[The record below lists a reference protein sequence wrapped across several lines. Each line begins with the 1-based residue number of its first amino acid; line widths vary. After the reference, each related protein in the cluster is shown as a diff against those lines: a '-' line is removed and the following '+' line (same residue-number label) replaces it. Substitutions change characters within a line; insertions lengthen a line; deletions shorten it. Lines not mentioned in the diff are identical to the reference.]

1 MAGIDVWMRRQIQR
15 EVPGE
20 TDVKRFVLI
29 LKGGVSHHHASV
41 PVRYQR
47 RRI

>member
-20 TDVKRFVLI
+20 TDVKHFVLI
-29 LKGGVSHHHASV
+29 LEGSVSHRASV

>member
-1 MAGIDVWMRRQIQR
+1 MAGIDVWMRRQIQC

-20 TDVKRFVLI
+20 TDVKHFVLI
-29 LKGGVSHHHASV
+29 LKGGVSHHASV